1 MIPTGGKMRAS
12 RTIASALALFAT
24 LGVLAGSVQA
34 ATAQQKKPEP
44 KPAAK
49 ASMPKEIEA
58 VIQEGLAARQGR
70 QDMPFSLVKTLVL
83 PAQANNLYPI
93 FFFKAKNSDLGY
105 APSLTG
111 SGAMET
117 TFNVFFE
124 FFQPDATG
132 ALKSRFG
139 GKTQAALSTDGTG
152 YAPEKEDWYSFG
164 MTLPAGKYTMAL
176 VLGTPD
182 MKKLSVAYSELALPG
197 PDAYETTLWPTDP
210 IIIMAMDQVD
220 PDQRPT
226 IHRGYFTWGA
236 AKVVHNAAY
245 EIGVGENLEI
255 LFFVLGAAAKDPAAP
270 RPALDL
276 EVNYEVQSL
285 DGKPV
290 IKWTPQSYELYLVN
304 QPLPLFQTIQK
315 LDEKGTVLS
324 EEKKPLVAGSYNL
337 AITVTDKVSG
347 KKTDTKMA
355 FSVK

>member
-1 MIPTGGKMRAS
+1 MRAS
-12 RTIASALALFAT
+12 RTIAPALALFVI

-34 ATAQQKKPEP
+34 APAVQNKKQEP

-70 QDMPFSLVKTLVL
+70 QDMPFSFLKPLVL

-93 FFFKAKNSDLGY
+93 FYFKAKNSDLGY
-105 APSLTG
+105 APSLSG

-117 TFNVFFE
+117 TLNAFFE

-139 GKTQAALSTDGTG
+139 GKTQAVLTTDGTG

-164 MTLPAGKYTMAL
+164 MTLPPGKYTMAL

-182 MKKLSVAYSELALPG
+182 MKKLSVAYTDITLPG

-210 IIIMAMDQVD
+210 IIIMTMDQVD
-220 PDQRPT
+220 QDQRPT
-226 IHRGYFTWGA
+226 VHRGYFTWGA
-236 AKVVHNAAY
+236 AKVVNNIACEIAA
-245 EIGVGENLEI
+245 GENLEI
-255 LFFVLGAAAKDPAAP
+255 LFFVLGAAAKDPAALQ
-270 RPALDL
+270 PALDL
-276 EVNYEVQSL
+276 EVNYEVQTP

-324 EEKKPLVAGSYNL
+324 EEKKPLGAGSYSL

-347 KKTDTKMA
+347 KKADTKMA

>member
-12 RTIASALALFAT
+12 RTIVPALALFAI
-24 LGVLAGSVQA
+24 LGILAGSVQA
-34 ATAQQKKPEP
+34 APAQQKKQEP

-93 FFFKAKNSDLGY
+93 FFFKAKNGDLGY

>member
-1 MIPTGGKMRAS
+1 MKAPRMIA
-12 RTIASALALFAT
+12 AALTLLFIT
-24 LGVLAGSVQA
+24 GVLVFGVQA
-34 ATAQQKKPEP
+34 APAVQNKKQEP
-44 KPAAK
+44 KPPAAK

-70 QDMPFSLVKTLVL
+70 QDMPFSFFKTLVL
-83 PAQANNLYPI
+83 PAQANNLYPV
-93 FFFKAKNSDLGY
+93 FFFKAKNGDLGY

-117 TFNVFFE
+117 TFNAFFE

-139 GKTQAALSTDGTG
+139 GKTQAALTTDGTS
-152 YAPEKEDWYSFG
+152 YTPEKEDWYSFG
-164 MTLPAGKYTMAL
+164 MTLPPAKYTMAL

-182 MKKLSVAYSELALPG
+182 MKKLSVAYTDITLPG

-210 IIIMAMDQVD
+210 IIIMTMDQVD
-220 PDQRPT
+220 QDLRPT
-226 IHRGYFTWGA
+226 VHRGYFTWGA
-236 AKVVHNAAY
+236 AKVVNNTAC
-245 EIGVGENLEI
+245 EIATGENLEI
-255 LFFVLGAAAKDPAAP
+255 LFFVLGAAAKDPADP
-270 RPALDL
+270 RSALDL

-324 EEKKPLVAGSYNL
+324 EEKKPLGAGSYSL

-347 KKTDTKMA
+347 KKADTKMA